1 MSGTQDKPRIGL
13 TGSGRVG
20 LGDNVLFGL
29 RLALLPGP
37 CVCVCGGGGLSRA
50 PVGVCSVA
58 ECTGCGQA
66 DAWPGGARWNFRG
79 LFPLTHRYVT
89 QLKERR
95 KHGANTRFDRFPIF
109 PWSGL

>member
-29 RLALLPGP
+29 RLALLPEP
-37 CVCVCGGGGLSRA
+37 CVCVCRAFRVHWLVCAVWLSVQDVDRQMPGL
-50 PVGVCSVA
+50 V
-58 ECTGCGQA
+58 
-66 DAWPGGARWNFRG
+66 GARWNFRG

-109 PWSGL
+109 PLSGL